1 MSLGTPADSR
11 TVPSAAARRD
21 SVLWLAPRGVAA
33 LFLIWLLSRWALDAL
48 RELVPDEAYYWVWS
62 RHLAL
67 SYLDHPPV
75 IAYLIRLGTTLLGN
89 TEIGVR
95 FLMGLMTAGT
105 VLILTLTARRFV
117 GDSRAASFV
126 PIALLCS
133 PMIAVVGSIATPDT
147 PACFFQSAALASVL
161 GVFSANSSK
170 GRRRLC
176 WIAFGICMG
185 LALYSKY
192 TSVLLGLA
200 VFLAMV
206 SCREGRREFLTAWPW
221 LAAILV
227 AVVFSPVIIWNS
239 RNHWASFE
247 FQIRHGI
254 TSGDSAVVR
263 NLLDYIGGQV
273 AICTPVLIGVC
284 IAAQAVYW
292 RRKNNSMGVRILLF
306 SATVPLIFFGW
317 SATRRRVEANWP
329 MFAYFPAVIL
339 YAKYLAE
346 EWTPARV
353 FWAEVAIKIAIV
365 ATIAIHFPQLFW
377 KISPKIGSP
386 QWDNMFGW
394 RDLAVTEIDP
404 LRLGSPVFTADYEYA
419 AELSFYLPK
428 QPVVWPL
435 IDPARATAFDFFEEY
450 PSPQSFA
457 RVLLVRRLPRG
468 YDAPAEWPA
477 LGSGFVI
484 SDLRDPS
491 QYREG
496 RQIRRSLIEVAE
508 RKTP

>member
-1 MSLGTPADSR
+1 MSLGTPPNPR
-11 TVPSAAARRD
+11 TLPSPAPRRD

-33 LFLIWLLSRWALDAL
+33 LFLIWLLSRWTFDGL
-48 RELVPDEAYYWVWS
+48 RELIPDEAYYWVWS

-75 IAYLIRLGTTLLGN
+75 IAYLIHLGTMLLGN
-89 TEIGVR
+89 TELGVR
-95 FLMGLMTAGT
+95 CLMGLMTAGT
-105 VLILTLTARRFV
+105 VLILTFAARRFV
-117 GDSRAASFV
+117 GNSRAASFV
-126 PIALLCS
+126 PIALLFS

-147 PACFFQSAALASVL
+147 AACFFQSAALASIL
-161 GVFSANSSK
+161 GVFAPNSSNA
-170 GRRRLC
+170 RRRLC

-200 VFLAMV
+200 VFLAML
-206 SCREGRREFLTAWPW
+206 SCREGRRQFLTPWPW

-227 AVVFSPVIIWNS
+227 VAAFSPVLIWNA

-263 NLLDYIGGQV
+263 NLLDYAGGQI
-273 AICTPVLIGVC
+273 AICTPVLLGVC
-284 IAAQAVYW
+284 LAALVIYW
-292 RRKNNSMGVRILLF
+292 PRKNNPMPIRILLF

-317 SATRRRVEANWP
+317 SATHRRVEANWP

-346 EWTPARV
+346 EWSAARV
-353 FWAEVAIKIAIV
+353 FWAEVAIKIALV

-386 QWDNMFGW
+386 QWDNLFGW
-394 RDLAVTEIDP
+394 RDLAVREVDP
-404 LRLGSPVFTADYEYA
+404 ARLGSPVFTADYEYA
-419 AELSFYLPK
+419 AELSFYLPN
-428 QPVVWPL
+428 QPDVRPL
-435 IDPARATAFDFFEEY
+435 IDPARATAFDFFGEY

-457 RVLLVRRLPRG
+457 RVVLVRRLPRG
-468 YDAPAEWPA
+468 YDAPAPWPA

-484 SDLRDPS
+484 SDLRVSS
-491 QYREG
+491 QLRES

-508 RKTP
+508 RKSP

>member
-1 MSLGTPADSR
+1 MSLGIPPDAR
-11 TVPSAAARRD
+11 MPVNPVGRRD
-21 SVLWLAPRGVAA
+21 SLLWLAPRGVAA
-33 LFLIWLLSRWALDAL
+33 LFLIWLLSRWTFDSLC
-48 RELVPDEAYYWVWS
+48 ELIPDEAYYWVWS
-62 RHLAL
+62 RHLAM
-67 SYLDHPPV
+67 SYLDHPPML
-75 IAYLIRLGTTLLGN
+75 AYLIRLGTTLLGN

-105 VLILTLTARRFV
+105 VLILTLAARRFV
-117 GDSRAASFV
+117 GDWRAASFV
-126 PIALLCS
+126 PIALLFS

-147 PACFFQSAALASVL
+147 PACFFQSAALASIL
-161 GVFSANSSK
+161 GVFAGNSSD
-170 GRRRLC
+170 GRRRLY
-176 WIAFGICMG
+176 WLAFGICMG
-185 LALYSKY
+185 LALDSKY

-200 VFLAMV
+200 VFLAML
-206 SCREGRREFLTAWPW
+206 SCREGRREFFTPWPW
-221 LAAILV
+221 VAAILAV
-227 AVVFSPVIIWNS
+227 AVFSPVLIWNS
-239 RNHWASFE
+239 RNHWASFA

-254 TSGDSAVVR
+254 TSGDSALVR
-263 NLLDYIGGQV
+263 NLLDYVGGQI

-284 IAAQAVYW
+284 IAALGVYW
-292 RRKNNSMGVRILLF
+292 RRKNNPMAVRILLF
-306 SATVPLIFFGW
+306 AATVPLIFFAW
-317 SATRRRVEANWP
+317 SATHRRVEANWP

-346 EWTPARV
+346 DWTPARV

-386 QWDNMFGW
+386 QWDNLFGW
-394 RDLAVTEIDP
+394 RDLAVREVDP
-404 LRLGSPVFTADYEYA
+404 ARLGSPVFTADYEYA

-428 QPVVWPL
+428 QPDVRPL
-435 IDPARATAFDFFEEY
+435 IDPARGTAFDFFGGY

-457 RVLLVRRLPRG
+457 RVVLVRRLPRG

-477 LGSGFVI
+477 LGSGFDI

-508 RKTP
+508 RKSP